1 MSTRAAVAWA
11 ALNLFWAAY
20 NGFLALV
27 VRPGTVW
34 IVVECCSVVFNGGI
48 ALWILV
54 DMRRRTD
61 AVS

>member
-1 MSTRAAVAWA
+1 MSKRAAVAWA

-27 VRPGTVW
+27 VRPSVVW

-48 ALWILV
+48 AAWILV
-54 DMRRRTD
+54 GLRRRGS